1 MVVTELSKKGNWVKI
16 LFDDDEFFKIPY
28 ELFVKNN
35 IHVGDDI
42 SEDEFSKIKLQTN
55 IYQIKQSSFK
65 YLALRNH
72 SNYELKIKLLKKG
85 FEKNLIE
92 NVLIDLTNSGFIND
106 QVFTENYFQSQLRKK
121 KGLLKIQAELKI
133 KGVNRETISE
143 VGKKFKEDFTNE
155 NSVYEIGIK
164 KFNSLKQKNNSNIQ
178 IKQKLFSHLV
188 NKGFTIDIIEKAIAR
203 IMKEDYE

>member
-16 LFDDDEFFKIPY
+16 LFDDDEFFNIPY

-92 NVLIDLTNSGFIND
+92 NVLIDLTNSGFMND
-106 QVFTENYFQSQLRKK
+106 QIFAENYFQSQLRKK
-121 KGLLKIQAELKI
+121 KGLLKIQAELI
-133 KGVNRETISE
+133 KKGIGREIIRE
-143 VGKKFKEDFTNE
+143 VGKKFDDDFLNE
-155 NSVYEIGIK
+155 STVYEIGIK

-188 NKGFTIDIIEKAIAR
+188 NKGFTIDIIGKAIAR